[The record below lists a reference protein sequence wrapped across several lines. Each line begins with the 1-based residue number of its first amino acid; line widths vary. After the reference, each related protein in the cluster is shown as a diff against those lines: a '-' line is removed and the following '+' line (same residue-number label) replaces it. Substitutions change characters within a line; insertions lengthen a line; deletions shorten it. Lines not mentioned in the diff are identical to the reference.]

1 MKEYKRAVL
10 FVNGD
15 ATPGF
20 SVSIKPSDWLVA
32 VDGGL
37 RHIFAQNRM
46 PDVLIGDLD
55 SVNPQQL
62 AACEAAQVEILRFP
76 PVKDKTDLELGLDL
90 AIERGFKHIVIAYGP
105 VHLEYTVIVTGR
117 EEVDTPIVHPY
128 GSRSCPCKFTHP
140 VINPDWLSCPAL
152 MNVMSQGIRDPGDGS
167 HCLAVDDKY
176 AEVPVIRHVFL
187 EVIGWSSELLR
198 RIHKGDPISIEP
210 VHGLCNHLS
219 EPGDEVCSR
228 LP

>member
-62 AACEAAQVEILRFP
+62 AACEVAQVEILRFT
-76 PVKDKTDLELGLDL
+76 PVKDKTDLELALDL
-90 AIERGFKHIVIAYGP
+90 TVERNFKHIVIAYAQ
-105 VHLEYTVIVTGR
+105 
-117 EEVDTPIVHPY
+117 
-128 GSRSCPCKFTHP
+128 GSRHDHSLANMALLARPDLEGLDVKLEDGMTSVNLIKGPAKQVIASLPGNLVSLIPWGVPAQGVTTQNLQYPLVAETLLPWQARGVSNVSLANYFTIHL
-140 VINPDWLSCPAL
+140 DQGAL
-152 MNVMSQGIRDPGDGS
+152 FIMQTKPSNG
-167 HCLAVDDKY
+167 
-176 AEVPVIRHVFL
+176 
-187 EVIGWSSELLR
+187 
-198 RIHKGDPISIEP
+198 
-210 VHGLCNHLS
+210 
-219 EPGDEVCSR
+219 
-228 LP
+228 